1 MSPIPPNFTLKKER
15 ILAALAAPSQSY
27 TDFSPKGSVD
37 AGIKDLIDRINT
49 LDGIVTTSSCAGRIS
64 VFLEGTKP
72 RAQCDDAVVGVD
84 EGGQE
89 EGGVIFDERTVTGP
103 VGGKGRGGRWLFVS
117 HDPIEIPLQ
126 TEVERGPLSALFG
139 LTSSS
144 SSSSPAAQPILH
156 NPSQSRL
163 VRFQF
168 EPMV

>member
-15 ILAALAAPSQSY
+15 LLAALAAPSQSY
-27 TDFSPKGSVD
+27 TDLSPKGSVD

-72 RAQCDDAVVGVD
+72 QTQCDYAVVGVD

-89 EGGVIFDERTVTGP
+89 EKGEISDERTVTGP

-117 HDPIEIPLQ
+117 HDPIEIHLQ
-126 TEVERGPLSALFG
+126 TEIERQPLSTLFG

-144 SSSSPAAQPILH
+144 SPSPAAQPILY
-156 NPSQSRL
+156 NPSQIRL